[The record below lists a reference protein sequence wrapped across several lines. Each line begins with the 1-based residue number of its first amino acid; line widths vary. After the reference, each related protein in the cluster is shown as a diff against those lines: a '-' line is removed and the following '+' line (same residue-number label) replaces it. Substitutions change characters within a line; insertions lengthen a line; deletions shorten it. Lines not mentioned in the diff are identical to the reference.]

1 MEVLYLA
8 KGNNI
13 KASFN
18 HISCSLETEV
28 YHKAIDKE
36 EDSVKEFE
44 LTFRNERKC
53 YHFTSNRCKWC
64 SFCCFAGEILQVLMF
79 LSFQLSILRCQ
90 ALLSSWLLHEL
101 LLSVE
106 CHSEHHEHKIITL
119 LQNAPKCSRAFPSG
133 EQEACD
139 CLWEGDKC
147 SCLLED
153 WGVLWQLRSA
163 IVWKSS
169 PAIKNRIS
177 RRRYKKSSVLEHLL
191 NPMDG
196 WFLLFV
202 PSASEKWVGLLQCPG
217 LCW

>member
-8 KGNNI
+8 KGHNI

-28 YHKAIDKE
+28 YHKVIDKE

-44 LTFRNERKC
+44 LTFCNECKC

-64 SFCCFAGEILQVLMF
+64 AFCCFAGEILQVLMF
-79 LSFQLSILRCQ
+79 LSFQLSFLRCQ
-90 ALLSSWLLHEL
+90 AVLSSWLLHEL

-106 CHSEHHEHKIITL
+106 CHSEHHEHKITSL
-119 LQNAPKCSRAFPSG
+119 LQNVPGPSLLESRRPVTAS
-133 EQEACD
+133 EKEVN
-139 CLWEGDKC
+139 DKC
-147 SCLLED
+147 SPLRGD
-153 WGVLWQLRSA
+153 WGVLWWLRSA

-177 RRRYKKSSVLEHLL
+177 RRPYKKFSVLEHLL